1 MFEFP
6 QFSDIQKRAI
16 YIALAAALA
25 VGAIFFSLSRGN
37 AQPSPQPTF
46 TPVFTPAPVIPTTI
60 VVDVSGKVL
69 HPGIYTLPQGAR
81 AADAIK
87 AAGKQLRGVSLTDI
101 NLAQVLSDGQQII
114 VGAPQ
119 IIASSSKGRKA
130 GATSKAKITSGTINI
145 NTATVAQYQQ
155 LPGIGAVMAGRIFAY
170 RTSHG
175 LFATIDDLGKVS
187 GMGKSKFAN
196 LKSFIRV

>member
-119 IIASSSKGRKA
+119 IVASSSKGRKA

-155 LPGIGAVMAGRIFAY
+155 LPGIGAVMAARILTY
-170 RTSHG
+170 RTAHG
-175 LFATIDDLGKVS
+175 LFATIDDLGEVS

>member
-46 TPVFTPAPVIPTTI
+46 TPIFTPAPVIPTTI

-119 IIASSSKGRKA
+119 IVASSSKGRKA
-130 GATSKAKITSGTINI
+130 VATSKAKITSGTINI

-155 LPGIGAVMAGRIFAY
+155 LPGIGAVMAARILTY

-175 LFATIDDLGKVS
+175 PFATIDDLGKVS

>member
-6 QFSDIQKRAI
+6 QFSNIQKRAI

-25 VGAIFFSLSRGN
+25 VGALFFSLSRGN
-37 AQPSPQPTF
+37 AQTSPQPTI
-46 TPVFTPAPVIPTTI
+46 TPLFTPAPVIPTTI

-69 HPGIYTLPQGAR
+69 HPGIYTLPQGSR

-119 IIASSSKGRKA
+119 VVASSSKGRKA
-130 GATSKAKITSGTINI
+130 SGTSKAKITSGTINI

-155 LPGIGAVMAGRIFAY
+155 LPGVGAVMAGRIFAY

-175 LFATIDDLGKVS
+175 PFATIDDLSKVS

>member
-119 IIASSSKGRKA
+119 IVASSSKGRKA

-155 LPGIGAVMAGRIFAY
+155 LPGIGAVMAARILTY
-170 RTSHG
+170 RTTHG

-187 GMGKSKFAN
+187 GMGESKFAN